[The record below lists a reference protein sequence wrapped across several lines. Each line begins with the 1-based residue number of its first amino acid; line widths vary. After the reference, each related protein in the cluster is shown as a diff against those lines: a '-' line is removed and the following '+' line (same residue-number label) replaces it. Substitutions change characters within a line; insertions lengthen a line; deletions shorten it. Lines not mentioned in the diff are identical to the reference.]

1 MAAASISVVPCWS
14 MLIAGVPTI
23 ASEYVAVT
31 VISPT
36 FAGFALYVKATVGT
50 CPSAISVDASCATT
64 VFVSV
69 SASVTPDAS
78 TYKPS
83 AAL

>member
-1 MAAASISVVPCWS
+1 MSTAVISVVPCWL

-36 FAGFALYVKATVGT
+36 FAGFARMLKQR
-50 CPSAISVDASCATT
+50 SAPVHQQ
-64 VFVSV
+64 
-69 SASVTPDAS
+69 
-78 TYKPS
+78 
-83 AAL
+83 LL